1 MKTIPPKNPEPDRG
15 PKYWRSLDELA
26 ESPSFQ
32 PWVER
37 EFPQGASQLLDPASR
52 REFVK
57 VMGASLL
64 LGGLVT
70 GCRRPVEH
78 IEPYA
83 KLPDGYIHGVSQ
95 YYATSMPTRSGAI
108 PLVVRAHEGRPVK
121 IEGNAQFPNGNG
133 GTTMH
138 AQASILD
145 LYDPDRSTR
154 FLVQGAKAT
163 RDEALNRLSVL
174 SSQLGQGEGLAIL
187 AERSHSPTR
196 LRLQRA
202 IAQRFPQSK
211 WHVFEAVESPAI
223 NGLRA
228 RPVYH
233 LEKAE
238 RILSLG
244 WGFIGSEDESHRHSH
259 GYAAGRK
266 LAKAGDLMNR
276 LYVVESLM
284 TLTGAAADH
293 RLRKAP
299 SEIGAIAGAFADA
312 IVNGAASNDKWIAEC
327 VKDLL
332 A

>member
-108 PLVVRAHEGRPVK
+108 PLVVRSHEGRPVK
-121 IEGNAQFPNGNG
+121 IEGNAQFPGLNG
-133 GTTMH
+133 GTTLH

-145 LYDPDRSTR
+145 LYDPDRSATFR
-154 FLVQGAKAT
+154 KNGAKID
-163 RDEALNRLSVL
+163 RIVALNDLNN
-174 SSQLGQGEGLAIL
+174 LGASLGNGSGLAIL
-187 AERSHSPTR
+187 AERSFSPTR
-196 LRLQRA
+196 LRLQQA
-202 IAQRFPQSK
+202 ITKKFPQSK
-211 WHVFEAVESPAI
+211 WYVYEAGEVSVSAK
-223 NGLRA
+223 A

-233 LEKAE
+233 FHKAT
-238 RILSLG
+238 RILSLDCDFVG
-244 WGFIGSEDESHRHSH
+244 GEDESHRHCK
-259 GYAAGRK
+259 GYAQGRK
-266 LAKAGDLMNR
+266 IEKPGDAMNR

-293 RLRKAP
+293 RLRKSAGSIP
-299 SEIGAIAGAFADA
+299 EVAQEFARAISGGGNANDPWIRLRQGFAR
-312 IVNGAASNDKWIAEC
+312 E
-327 VKDLL
+327 
-332 A
+332 